1 MKDEIGDHID
11 PTDEL
16 LPTRKLFLFG
26 LQHVLV
32 MAASP
37 ITAVFLVSK
46 ALGFSDALTISL
58 ISATF
63 LVCGLGSMLQSF
75 GVAGFGARLPFV
87 MVPGGAPIAIFLAI
101 AQQTDVQTAVGAVI
115 LTALFYFLALPVF
128 RRLLRY
134 FPPIVIG
141 TMLLLV
147 AVNLV
152 RIYGGTITGRP
163 GSADFADPSHV
174 GLALLTIVLT
184 VVFARIFSG
193 TLRRLAVMLGL
204 VAGSLVAFAFGY
216 MDLSGVLNGPV
227 IAVPQLFPFGMPK
240 FDILAALPLIVFSVI
255 SMAEATGQT
264 VATAEIVG
272 RRGDVHTI
280 VPATIR
286 GDALMSLVGGLFG
299 TSLIITSGENVGIV
313 RATNVKSRYVTV
325 MAGAILVGVALFAP
339 IGRLAIALPEP
350 VVGGTAVIVFSIIGV
365 IGIDLLRRV
374 DLREHGP
381 MFTLASALSIGF
393 LPILVPG
400 VYSQFP
406 QWVQMILGNG
416 LAAGTITAVIVNALF
431 LHWGSAK
438 PLLASAP
445 SHPSSNAINEGIN
458 E

>member
-1 MKDEIGDHID
+1 MTGNKID
-11 PTDEL
+11 SINPTDEV
-16 LPTRKLFLFG
+16 LPPRSLVRFG

-46 ALGFSDALTISL
+46 ALGFSDALTVSL

-63 LVCGLGSMLQSF
+63 LICGLGSILQSF
-75 GVAGFGARLPFV
+75 GPAGFGARLPFI

-101 AQQTDVQTAVGAVI
+101 QQTDVQTAVGAVI
-115 LTALFYFLALPVF
+115 LTAVFYFLALPVF

-134 FPPIVIG
+134 FPPIVVG

-147 AVNLV
+147 SVNLV
-152 RIYGGTITGRP
+152 RIYGGTITGKQ
-163 GSADFADPSHV
+163 GSEGFADPMNV
-174 GLALLTIVLT
+174 GLALATIALT
-184 VVFARIFSG
+184 VIFARVFTG
-193 TLRRLAVMLGL
+193 TLQRISVMLGL
-204 VAGSLVAFAFGY
+204 IAGSAIAIGAGY
-216 MDLSGVLNGPV
+216 MDLSGIFDGPV
-227 IAVPQLFPFGMPK
+227 IAVPQLLPFGMPK
-240 FDILAALPLIVFSVI
+240 FDFFAALPLIVFSII

-264 VATAEIVG
+264 IATAEIVG
-272 RRGDVHTI
+272 RRGDAHAI

-286 GDALMSLVGGLFG
+286 GDAVASLVGGLFG

-313 RATNVKSRYVTV
+313 RATNVKSRYVTAT
-325 MAGAILVGVALFAP
+325 AGVILVLIALFAP
-339 IGRLAIALPEP
+339 IGRLANALPGP

-381 MFTLASALSIGF
+381 MFTLAAALSMGL

-406 QWVQMILGNG
+406 QWSQMILANG
-416 LAAGTITAVIVNALF
+416 LAAGTITAVIVNAIFQHL
-431 LHWGSAK
+431 
-438 PLLASAP
+438 PLEQFQEKCAAVFRP
-445 SHPSSNAINEGIN
+445 E
-458 E
+458 